1 MSATKECLFSGF
13 KIKNRDF
20 DGVLI
25 YGGDV
30 DELKRVDVNDAG
42 VTVGGG
48 CTLHEFETKLS
59 DLEKHVQEGE

>member
-1 MSATKECLFSGF
+1 MSATKRVSFSGF
-13 KIKNRDF
+13 QIKNRDF

-30 DELKRVDVNDAG
+30 EELKRVDVNDAG

-59 DLEKHVQEGE
+59 ELEKNVQEGE